1 MRKPN
6 QPEALATVVH
16 AKPVP
21 EFVSLPVRL
30 SPGAD
35 LRRALENA
43 LAEQG
48 VDAGFVLAGIGSL
61 GPAQIRLAG
70 VQEPLCL
77 DEDLE
82 LLSLSG
88 SVSPAGSHLH
98 LCVSLRD
105 GRVLGGHAA
114 YGCTV
119 RTTAEVLL
127 TLLPAWRFSR
137 EHDARTGYNELVIRS
152 AAG

>member
-1 MRKPN
+1 MHKPN
-6 QPEALATVVH
+6 QPEVQATVLQ
-16 AKPVP
+16 AKPTP

-30 SPGAD
+30 SPGVD
-35 LRRALENA
+35 LRRALEHA

-48 VDAGFVLAGIGSL
+48 VEAGFVLAGIGSL
-61 GPAQIRLAG
+61 RPALIRLAG
-70 VQEPLCL
+70 AQAPLCL

-82 LLSLSG
+82 LLSVSG
-88 SVSPAGSHLH
+88 SLSPAGSHLH

-127 TLLPAWRFSR
+127 ALLPNWRFSR
-137 EHDARTGYNELVIRS
+137 EHDLRTGYDELVMRTVM
-152 AAG
+152 G